1 MCRNLIPLVALTF
14 AAGLS
19 SSTSLAQ
26 TLFNQTFNS
35 SSTLADYI
43 NAANPSTGQFN
54 AITSAANNTATISS
68 GALVFTKIGGN
79 SAGFS
84 RSTDFSP
91 APTALLLQFDL
102 TISGNTT
109 AQTNS
114 TGLVLQLGS
123 GFSSTTVGV
132 EDANTKVHS
141 RIALNWTTTNGEWS
155 IRQGGAGTSP
165 TTVSANTNG
174 TQTVRFYVNNSGIS
188 LNYLGIDNASYT
200 LPNDTYDVWIAGA
213 RAPNLTSV
221 VASSAPDITLTDL
234 KFTYDSGAANAVIAI
249 DNLSI
254 TAIPEPA
261 SFPLIAALASATA
274 VAIRR
279 QNHARQRTS

>member
-1 MCRNLIPLVALTF
+1 MCRNLLPLVALIF

-19 SSTSLAQ
+19 SSTASAQ

-35 SSTLADYI
+35 SSTLADFF
-43 NAANPSTGQFN
+43 NAATPSTGQFN
-54 AITSAANNTATISS
+54 AITSAANNIATISS
-68 GALVFTKIGGN
+68 GALVFTKNGGN

-84 RSTDFSP
+84 RSTDFNPVPS
-91 APTALLLQFDL
+91 ALLLQFDL

-132 EDANTKVHS
+132 EAVANLHS
-141 RIALNWTTTNGEWS
+141 RIAINWTTINGEWS
-155 IRQGGAGTSP
+155 IRRGGGTGDS
-165 TTVSANTNG
+165 TVSANTTG
-174 TQTVRFYVNNSGIS
+174 TQTLRFYVNNSGLSI
-188 LNYLGIDNASYT
+188 NYLGIDSTNYSLA
-200 LPNDTYDVWIAGA
+200 NDTYDVWVGTT

-221 VASSAPDITLTDL
+221 VASSAPDIALTDL

-249 DNLSI
+249 DNLSV

-261 SFPLIAALASATA
+261 SFTFIAALASATA